1 MHKLKTGKWVFLAT
15 ALASANAFASSDM
28 GSCPWGVEGCY
39 LSSPPVLG
47 TGNDTRDNLL
57 RLTGEKLS
65 LTPLRQPVPQ
75 DITRS
80 RNYYFG
86 EHIEEWYAAPAQTET
101 PPVEDTTLDEQLKQL
116 ALPPELIKET
126 TLKGD
131 DAEGRF
137 VSNNR
142 DSVSHFYAALLA
154 EPSLTAEQK
163 ATLAK
168 ARLQIPGDESDLKE
182 LTALS
187 ADADSAAAHFRDYL
201 LAAND
206 FYLGNYGE
214 AAQTFTRLKAV
225 QQPWL
230 AETATYMLMRTSLNQ
245 SATNANGEY
254 GDFDVKKVDKTAVG
268 QARDF
273 AKAYLDQWP
282 KGEYAESTQ
291 GLLRRINWYLEDW
304 DALAALYEKA
314 LLQAKSDDALVAL
327 IAEND
332 SKMQSKDLTQYDG
345 YFVSAPDAPLI
356 TFTQTLRL
364 MRPTKCNDRAP
375 CVDDAFLQNIKPIFE
390 KSNTTD
396 LWRYLTLK
404 LDYAQEKF
412 PQVVQAI
419 KPADALPANN
429 ILLFSEQSLYGEALM
444 AQKQWPQARAHW
456 LHLLKLTTDVEQQQY
471 LQAKVAATDALSGNA
486 DAIFAADSAVK
497 NLRYR
502 SLVLKTLATPER
514 LREQVANGPNNEER
528 TIALH
533 TLLIKDLIGGEYKSW
548 LEDKK
553 LSSHIAQPVIDKA
566 FDDVSLNVFG
576 WDGSQADGEY
586 QCASLEK
593 TVGVLAQRPQDA
605 HALNCLGEFFRT
617 TSASVSTWKESEG
630 NGMLDSAVEKALES
644 GKSDRQ
650 RYYQQVIADKKA
662 EPEDKSFALYRAVM
676 CYSPS
681 GYNDCG
687 GEEVDKAQRKAWF
700 TQLKKQYPGSV
711 WAQQLKYYW

>member
-1 MHKLKTGKWVFLAT
+1 MHISKTGKWVFLAT
-15 ALASANAFASSDM
+15 AVASANAFASSDM

-39 LSSPPVLG
+39 LASPPVLG

-65 LTPLRQPVPQ
+65 LTPLRQPVVQ
-75 DITRS
+75 DFTRS

-86 EHIEEWYAAPAQTET
+86 EHIEEWYAAPASAQT
-101 PPVEDTTLDEQLKQL
+101 PPAEDTTLDEQLKQL

-131 DAEGRF
+131 DAAGRF

-142 DSVSHFYAALLA
+142 DSVSQFYAALLA
-154 EPSLTAEQK
+154 DSSLTAGQR
-163 ATLAK
+163 AVLAR
-168 ARLQIPGDESDLKE
+168 ARLQIPGDPSDLKALNE
-182 LTALS
+182 LS
-187 ADADSAAAHFRDYL
+187 ADEGSAAAHFREYL
-201 LAAND
+201 LAANN
-206 FYLGNYGE
+206 FYLGDYGQ
-214 AAQTFTRLKAV
+214 ATNAFTRLKEAP
-225 QQPWL
+225 QPWL
-230 AETATYMLMRTSLNQ
+230 AETATYMLMRTALNQ
-245 SATNANGEY
+245 SAANANGEY
-254 GDFDVKKVDKTAVG
+254 GDFDVKKVDKAAVN
-268 QARDF
+268 QALNW
-273 AKAYLDQWP
+273 AKAYLEHWP
-282 KGEYAESTQ
+282 NGEYAASTQ

-304 DALAALYEKA
+304 DTLAALYEKA
-314 LLQAKSDDALVAL
+314 LLQTRSDDELVAM

-332 SKMQSKDLTQYDG
+332 SKMQSKDLTQYDS

-364 MRPTKCNDRAP
+364 MRQAQCNDRAP

-396 LWRYLTLK
+396 LWRYLTLQ
-404 LDYAQEKF
+404 LDYAQEKY
-412 PQVVQAI
+412 PRIVQTI
-419 KPADALPANN
+419 KPVDTLPANN
-429 ILLFSEQSLYGEALM
+429 ILLFSEQSLYGSALI

-456 LHLLKLTTDVEQQQY
+456 LHLLKLSTDVEQQQY
-471 LQAKVAATDALSGNA
+471 LQAWVAATGALSGNV
-486 DAIFAADSAVK
+486 DAIFASDSAVK

-502 SLVLKTLATPER
+502 SLVLKTLASLER
-514 LREQVANGPNNEER
+514 LREQVVNGPNNEER

-533 TLLIKDLIGGEYKSW
+533 TLLIKDLIRGEYKSW
-548 LEDKK
+548 LDDKK
-553 LSSHIAQPVIDKA
+553 LGSHIPQPVIDKA
-566 FDDVSLNVFG
+566 FADVDLNVFG

-593 TVGVLAQRPQDA
+593 TVGVLAQKPQDA

-617 TSASVSTWKESEG
+617 TYVSVTTWKESGG

-700 TQLKKQYPGSV
+700 AQLKKNYPGSP
-711 WAQQLKYYW
+711 WARQLKYYW

>member
-1 MHKLKTGKWVFLAT
+1 MLTLKTGKWVFLAT

-39 LSSPPVLG
+39 LSSPPMLS

-57 RLTGEKLS
+57 RLIGEKRS
-65 LTPLRQPVPQ
+65 LTPLRQPIPA

-80 RNYYFG
+80 RDYYFG
-86 EHIEEWYAAPAQTET
+86 EHIEEWYAAPASAET
-101 PPVEDTTLDEQLKQL
+101 APVEDTTLDEQLKQL

-131 DAEGRF
+131 EAEGRF

-154 EPSLTAEQK
+154 DTSLTAEQR
-163 ATLAK
+163 ATLART
-168 ARLQIPGDESDLKE
+168 RLQIPGDLSDLKALIE
-182 LTALS
+182 LPAEEG
-187 ADADSAAAHFRDYL
+187 SAAAHFRDYL
-201 LAAND
+201 LAANN
-206 FYLGNYGE
+206 FYLGDYAQ
-214 AAQTFTRLKAV
+214 AANVFTRLKDVA
-225 QQPWL
+225 QPWL
-230 AETATYMLMRTSLNQ
+230 AETATYMLMRTALNQ
-245 SATNANGEY
+245 SAANANGEY
-254 GDFDVKKVDKTAVG
+254 GDFDVKKVDKAAAG
-268 QARDF
+268 QALSF
-273 AKAYLDQWP
+273 AHAYLEHWP
-282 KGEYAESTQ
+282 NGGYAASTQ
-291 GLLRRINWYLEDW
+291 GLLRRINWYLQDW

-314 LLQAKSDDALVAL
+314 LLQAKSDDELVAM

-332 SKMQSKDLTQYDG
+332 SKMQSKDLTQYDD

-356 TFTQTLRL
+356 TFTQALRL
-364 MRPTKCNDRAP
+364 MRQSKCSDRVP
-375 CVDDAFLQNIKPIFE
+375 CVDDAFLQNIKPVFE
-390 KSNTTD
+390 KSNTLD
-396 LWRYLTLK
+396 LWRYLTLTF
-404 LDYAQEKF
+404 DYTQEKY

-419 KPADALPANN
+419 TPAESLPANN
-429 ILLFSEQSLYGEALM
+429 ILLFSEQSLYGAALM

-456 LHLLKLTTDVEQQQY
+456 LHLLKLSKDVEQQQY
-471 LQAKVAATDALSGNA
+471 LQARIAATDALSGNV
-486 DAIFAADSAVK
+486 DAIFAADSTVK

-502 SLVLKTLATPER
+502 SLVLKTLASPER
-514 LREQVANGPNNEER
+514 LREQVVNGPNNEER

-533 TLLIKDLIGGEYKSW
+533 TLLIKDLIHGEYKSW
-548 LEDKK
+548 LDDKK

-566 FDDVSLNVFG
+566 FADVDLNVFG
-576 WDGSQADGEY
+576 WDGSQAEGEY

-593 TVGVLAQRPQDA
+593 TVGVLAQKPQDA

-617 TSASVSTWKESEG
+617 TNAGVTTWKDAGG
-630 NGMLDSAVEKALES
+630 NGMLDSAVEDALSS
-644 GKSDRQ
+644 GKADRQ
-650 RYYQQVIADKKA
+650 RYYQQIIADKKA

-687 GEEVDKAQRKAWF
+687 GKEVDKAQRKAWF
-700 TQLKKQYPGSV
+700 AQLKKQYPGSV